1 MLHGKES
8 QAYEHILLT
17 ENKKTREN
25 SEKLKLLRE
34 TEGKIIAK
42 NVTREGARAVLVDE
56 LKGFYL
62 VAEENKSS
70 KKIIGQ
76 LMVTFEWSDWK
87 NKNIWWI
94 QSVYIDKKY
103 RNKKVFSQLYKTV
116 TKIALSKKN
125 VGGIRLYV
133 EKQNILAKRVYESLG
148 MKKTPYE
155 IYEKIL

>member
-1 MLHGKES
+1 MIIRKAKLDDLER
-8 QAYEHILLT
+8 IT
-17 ENKKTREN
+17 EFNIQMAK
-25 SEKLKLLRE
+25 E
-34 TEGKIIAK
+34 TEGKIIEKK
-42 NVTREGARAVLVDE
+42 NAREGAKAVLIDD

-62 VAEENKSS
+62 VAEENKGS
-70 KKIIGQ
+70 KILSGQ

-87 NKNIWWI
+87 NKNFWWI

-103 RNKKVFSQLYKTV
+103 RNKKVFSQLYRTV
-116 TKIALSKKN
+116 IKIALSKKS

-133 EKQNILAKRVYESLG
+133 EKHNNSAKQVYESLG